1 MSAMHGSWLEPW
13 LKVHPLVLGA
23 AAAAILAALGT
34 LERPA
39 TQAAAAVVGPAQ
51 VRGAAGEPAPL
62 GALCGPRTIP
72 DGEACVPLPAPGAPI
87 EERGELRAAKGAH
100 PSAQARAEI
109 YDQIPRLPE
118 RPAEHEA
125 YLYPI
130 GSPEAPPRLLSGY
143 DLDRPAPEQRQ
154 GAEFHETGHGG
165 LDLAG
170 NRGDPVR
177 LIALEHQ
184 EGNVEVAF
192 VGELF
197 GITVATSHML
207 QEAGRLRHY
216 VVLHGHLDRPG
227 PGIVAGAKVAPGDT
241 IGFVGDSGSPGIVH
255 LHLEVRQVREGVNL
269 AAIEL
274 GRLADNATSVPC
286 DPRNVLPLAP

>member
-1 MSAMHGSWLEPW
+1 MSAMHGSRPGRL
-13 LKVHPLVLGA
+13 HPLVLGA

-34 LERPA
+34 LERATTPA
-39 TQAAAAVVGPAQ
+39 TAAVVGPAQ
-51 VRGAAGEPAPL
+51 ARGAAGEPAPL

-100 PSAQARAEI
+100 PSAQSRAEI

-118 RPAEHEA
+118 RPADHEA

-130 GSPEAPPRLLSGY
+130 GSAEAPPRLLSGY

-154 GAEFHETGHGG
+154 GAAFHETGHGG

-197 GITVATSHML
+197 GITVVTSHML
-207 QEAGRLRHY
+207 QEAGRLRQY

-227 PGIVAGAKVAPGDT
+227 PGIVPGAKVAPGDT